1 MKGDF
6 ISQFFNKDT
15 ENIDVDDILLF
26 FSTPQEET
34 SNLEF
39 KSGDVEINDVFKEI
53 TAFLN
58 TEGGL
63 LIIGSPIESKEQRGK
78 KTIRYCIGEVT
89 YSKFQSKDWLYQKIF
104 SNITPSP
111 TNIYIKEIS
120 HVNGN
125 IFLIEIPQSL
135 APPHQSN
142 SDGRYYIRID
152 NEAKPAPHGLVQALF
167 EKRMKPMLSAVLVRN
182 LINIG
187 IDHLE
192 IRIQNKS
199 KTPADK
205 VSFIVDIY
213 NIVKPVDNSKF
224 ILSTENDFGEK
235 YSASVN
241 SNQVLVRVISI
252 GFDFRLHHRNQK
264 YLVTVSYWSKEVDFD
279 STYFIINPKDNT
291 IVSKHW
297 LDDDAQ
303 LLDIIKSLND

>member
-1 MKGDF
+1 MKGDY
-6 ISQFFNKDT
+6 ISQFFNKDPQS
-15 ENIDVDDILLF
+15 IDESDIVLF
-26 FSTPQEET
+26 FSNRQEET

-39 KSGDVEINDVFKEI
+39 KSGDVEINDIFKEI

-63 LIIGSPIESKEQRGK
+63 LIIGAPIESKEQIGK
-78 KTIRYCIGEVT
+78 KTIRYCQGEIT

-111 TNIYIKEIS
+111 TEIYIKELS
-120 HVNGN
+120 NTNGN
-125 IFLIEIPQSL
+125 LFLIEIPQSS

-167 EKRMKPMLSAVLVRN
+167 EKRNKPQLSALLERN
-182 LINIG
+182 LLSIG

-192 IRIQNKS
+192 IRIQNLA

-213 NIVKPVDNSKF
+213 NIVRLIDNTNFTS
-224 ILSTENDFGEK
+224 STEKDFGQK

-241 SNQVLVRVISI
+241 SSQVLVRVISI
-252 GFDFRLHHRNQK
+252 GFDFKLQHRNQK
-264 YLVTVSYWSKEVDFD
+264 YLVAISYWSKETDFD
-279 STYFIINPKDNT
+279 STYFVINPKDNT
-291 IVSKHW
+291 VTSKHW
-297 LDDDAQ
+297 LDDNAQ
-303 LLDIIKSLND
+303 LLDMIKSLSI